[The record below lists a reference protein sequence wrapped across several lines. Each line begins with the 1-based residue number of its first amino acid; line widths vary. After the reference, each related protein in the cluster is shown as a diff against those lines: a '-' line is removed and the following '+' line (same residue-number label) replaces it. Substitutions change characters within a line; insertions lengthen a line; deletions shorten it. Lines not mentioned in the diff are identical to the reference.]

1 LEAGC
6 RKHDASVSDV
16 LLGAHVRNR
25 WIEKAVRLSRLH
37 TLEKGARPNYKTW
50 EILMEG
56 YVQSRQDGQSCGL
69 HEERSVS
76 VEVLPLEIST

>member
-1 LEAGC
+1 
-6 RKHDASVSDV
+6 
-16 LLGAHVRNR
+16 
-25 WIEKAVRLSRLH
+25 
-37 TLEKGARPNYKTW
+37 
-50 EILMEG
+50 MEG